1 MNDTNRPDHDL
12 RVQELLALARQ
23 VPEDMRDD
31 FLRLTCGGDA
41 GRHLEITRLLAGPAH
56 TDAAASDTAPPSP
69 GYKTDLAPGDRVGPY
84 RIVRTLGAGS
94 MGTVFLAE
102 QEEPVRRLVAMKFM
116 FWSSPDPSV
125 RTRLQAEKQTLA
137 LMNHSGIA
145 RIYDAGATPEG
156 LPYFVMEYIAGE
168 PLTAYCDNRNLPLA
182 ERLRLMI
189 RVCQAV
195 QHAHQKGIIHRD
207 LKPSNILVH
216 EEDGRPVPKIIDFG
230 IAKAIQQEKD
240 AAAAHAATQSGGVVG
255 TPAYMSP
262 EQITLGEDVDTRTDI
277 YALGMTLYELLTGR
291 GPFESEG
298 ANLYELLFAV
308 LEKTPPPP
316 AERFRALGAARAEA
330 VAAARQL
337 TARALQRELAGD
349 LRWIVTKAL
358 QKSKQDRYE
367 SASEL
372 AADLERHLH
381 RQAVL
386 AAPPAGYQA
395 GLYRFRQFMRR
406 HTVGVAASAAI
417 LLLLS
422 GITAVSIRYA
432 LVTSRQARQIQ
443 TERDRAETITRFL
456 LDIFKFANPYD
467 ARGGEISVRQLLDRA
482 SRRIRFELA
491 TQPQTK
497 ASLLEAVAS
506 TYAGLGLYAPA
517 RIQQTEALRIVESN
531 LGKDHATVAAT
542 LGQLAGLELK
552 AGDLVAA
559 ERQATAARRALE
571 ARGLTQ
577 DTRYAAVLQTLALVQ
592 KEQGRYASAAE
603 LLQQAV
609 VINQAAGAA
618 ASEVLLDNWHNLA
631 NVYIEQAEYGR
642 AGELMQRVLDEK
654 RRVYPGAHP
663 SLAQSINDL
672 AVVKLQ
678 QGNFAAA
685 EPLARES
692 VAMFRQTLG
701 DENPEL
707 AHALNNLA
715 SVLVNQ
721 GKFEE
726 AEACQREALR
736 LHEEFLGPDHYIV
749 GKSIYNLAFIL
760 DGRDD
765 TAAERLYRQAVELL
779 RRSVGPGHVEVAT
792 ALHNLAAN
800 LDRQGKYAAAETA
813 SREALAIFGEA
824 VGEAHP
830 LFAVVQRGLAR
841 ILLDRGRLDEAGRLL
856 REAAARLEAAFGP
869 EHWRVAQVRND
880 LGEYFWRTGDR
891 AQGEAL
897 LRETYAALRDKKG
910 PDDYDT
916 RIAAER
922 LARVRATAGRLQETP
937 ELNR

>member
-1 MNDTNRPDHDL
+1 
-12 RVQELLALARQ
+12 A
-23 VPEDMRDD
+23 
-31 FLRLTCGGDA
+31 
-41 GRHLEITRLLAGPAH
+41 
-56 TDAAASDTAPPSP
+56 APPGASP
-69 GYKTDLAPGDRVGPY
+69 PPPGRVTDFAPGDRVGPY

-116 FWSSPDPSV
+116 FRSSPDPSV
-125 RTRLQAEKQTLA
+125 IARLQAEKQALA

-168 PLTAYCDNRNLPLA
+168 PLTAYCDNRKLPLA

-189 RVCQAV
+189 RICQAV

-216 EEDGRPVPKIIDFG
+216 EEDGRPVPTIIDFG
-230 IAKAIQQEKD
+230 IAKAVQQEQD
-240 AAAAHAATQSGGVVG
+240 AAATHDVTQTGGVVG

-298 ANLYELLFAV
+298 ANLYELLFAL
-308 LEKTPPPP
+308 LEKAPPPP
-316 AERFRALGAARAEA
+316 AERFRTLGAERAEA
-330 VAAARQL
+330 AAAARR
-337 TARALQRELAGD
+337 TSPRALQQALAGD
-349 LRWIVTKAL
+349 LRWIVNRAL
-358 QKSKQDRYE
+358 QKQKQDRYA

-372 AADLERHLH
+372 AADLERHLQ
-381 RQAVL
+381 RQPVL
-386 AAPPAGYQA
+386 AAPPAGYRA
-395 GLYRFRQFMRR
+395 GWYRFRQFVRR

-422 GITAVSIRYA
+422 GITAVSVRYA
-432 LVTSRQARQIQ
+432 VVTSRQARQIQ

-456 LDIFKFANPYD
+456 LDIFRFANPYD
-467 ARGGEISVRQLLDRA
+467 ARGGEITVRQLLDRA
-482 SRRIRFELA
+482 SRRIRFELDA
-491 TQPQTK
+491 QPQLK

-517 RIQQTEALRIVESN
+517 RIQQAEALRIVERE
-531 LGKDHATVAAT
+531 LGRGDETTAAAR
-542 LGQLAGLELK
+542 GRLADIELK
-552 AGDLVAA
+552 AGNLAAA
-559 ERQATAARRALE
+559 ERQVTAARHAME
-571 ARGLTQ
+571 ARGLTH
-577 DTRYAAVLQTLALVQ
+577 DARYAAILQSLALLR
-592 KEQGRYASAAE
+592 KEQGQYAPATE
-603 LLQQAV
+603 LLERAV
-609 VINQAAGAA
+609 AINRAAGPAA
-618 ASEVLLDNWHNLA
+618 ADAVLDNWHNLA
-631 NVYIEQAEYGR
+631 NVYIEQGDYGR

-654 RRVYPGAHP
+654 RRVYRRAHP

-672 AVVKLQ
+672 AVVWLG
-678 QGNFAAA
+678 QGEFAAA

-707 AHALNNLA
+707 AHSLNNLA
-715 SVLVNQ
+715 SVLANQ
-721 GKFEE
+721 GKLAE

-736 LHEEFLGPDHYIV
+736 LHEAFLGPDHYIT
-749 GKSIYNLAFIL
+749 GKSIYNLGFIL
-760 DGRDD
+760 DGRND
-765 TAAERLYRQAVELL
+765 AEAERLYRQAVELL
-779 RRSVGPGHVEVAT
+779 RRTVGPGHVEVAT

-800 LDRQGKYAAAETA
+800 LDRQGKYAAAEAA
-813 SREALAIFGEA
+813 SREALAIFGQA

-830 LFAVVQRGLAR
+830 LFSVVQRGLAR

-856 REAAARLEAAFGP
+856 REAAARLETAFGP
-869 EHWRVAQVRND
+869 DHWRVAQVRND
-880 LGEYFWRTGDR
+880 MGEYFWLTGNR
-891 AQGEAL
+891 VQGEAM
-897 LRETYAALRDKKG
+897 LRESYEALRDKKG
-910 PDDYDT
+910 PEDYDT

-922 LARVRATAGRLQETP
+922 LARVLAATGRP
-937 ELNR
+937 KPDR

>member
-1 MNDTNRPDHDL
+1 MKDTHHPEDDSRM
-12 RVQELLALARQ
+12 RELLALARQ
-23 VPEDMRDD
+23 VPEDVRDD

-41 GRHLEITRLLAGPAH
+41 GRHLEMTRLLAGPAD
-56 TDAAASDTAPPSP
+56 TAAAASDAAPPPP
-69 GYKTDLAPGDRVGPY
+69 GHKTDLAPGDRVGPY
-84 RIVRTLGAGS
+84 QIVRTLGAGS

-168 PLTAYCDNRNLPLA
+168 PLTAYSDNRKLPLA
-182 ERLRLMI
+182 DRLRLMI

-216 EEDGRPVPKIIDFG
+216 DEDGRPVPKIIDFG
-230 IAKAIQQEKD
+230 IAKAIQQEQD

-262 EQITLGEDVDTRTDI
+262 EQITLGQDVDTRTDI
-277 YALGMTLYELLTGR
+277 YALGMILYELIAGR

-298 ANLYELLFAV
+298 ASLYELLFAM
-308 LEKTPPPP
+308 LEKAPPPP
-316 AERFRALGAARAEA
+316 AERFRTLGAERAGAAAEA
-330 VAAARQL
+330 RR
-337 TARALQRELAGD
+337 TSPRALQQALAGD
-349 LRWIVTKAL
+349 LRWIVDRAL
-358 QKSKQDRYE
+358 QKQKQDRYA

-372 AADLERHLH
+372 AADLERHLQ
-381 RQAVL
+381 RLPVL
-386 AAPPAGYQA
+386 AAPPAGYRS
-395 GLYRFRQFMRR
+395 GWYRCRQFVRR
-406 HTVGVAASAAI
+406 HRVGVTASAAI

-422 GITAVSIRYA
+422 GITAVSIRFA
-432 LVTSRQARQIQ
+432 VVTSQQARQIQ

-456 LDIFKFANPYD
+456 LDIFQFANPYD

-517 RIQQTEALRIVESN
+517 RIQQIEALRIVESN
-531 LGKDHATVAAT
+531 LGKDHETVATT
-542 LGQLAGLELK
+542 LDQLAGLELK

-559 ERQATAARRALE
+559 ERQATAARRILE

-609 VINQAAGAA
+609 TVNQAAGAA
-618 ASEVLLDNWHNLA
+618 ASEVLLENWHNLA

-654 RRVYPGAHP
+654 RRVYPGVHP

-678 QGNFAAA
+678 QGDFPSA

-707 AHALNNLA
+707 AHSLNNLA

-736 LHEEFLGPDHYIV
+736 LHEAFLGPDHYIT
-749 GKSIYNLAFIL
+749 GKSIYNLGYIL
-760 DGRDD
+760 DGRND
-765 TAAERLYRQAVELL
+765 AEAERLYRQAVELL
-779 RRSVGPGHVEVAT
+779 RRSVGPGHAEVAT

-800 LDRQGKYAAAETA
+800 LDRQGKYAAAEAA

-830 LFAVVQRGLAR
+830 LYAVVQRGLAR
-841 ILLDRGRLDEAGRLL
+841 ILLDRGRITEAGRMLH
-856 REAAARLEAAFGP
+856 EAAARLETAFGP
-869 EHWRVAQVRND
+869 DHWRVAQVRND
-880 LGEYFWRTGDR
+880 LGEFFWRTGDR

-922 LARVRATAGRLQETP
+922 LARVYATTGRRQEAAAQ
-937 ELNR
+937 NR